1 MGSTWNFAFL
11 AYEPRHPLLQYA
23 AAGVVRKVLSQA
35 RAMRLGLPGRCYSPV
50 SCVRQHGQSAPLGS
64 APARLLC
71 LLRARLAALG
81 SLALPGRGRPTGSG
95 ARLAAPKAAI
105 SPPLTMQVLKV
116 TGPGSYDALVAE
128 AAQRH
133 NCTNKWLPQPHH
145 CKASPSAMMR
155 RIHVCRADGGDG
167 AWLCNAFT
175 HWTCKR
181 RRSLRKC
188 DKAHY
193 TLQRRN
199 ATSFFHGTPRALP
212 PPLLLRHSNAT
223 GDGGTPHGRGQG
235 QGRGQGRGRG
245 RGGGGA
251 TLD

>member
-1 MGSTWNFAFL
+1 
-11 AYEPRHPLLQYA
+11 
-23 AAGVVRKVLSQA
+23 
-35 RAMRLGLPGRCYSPV
+35 
-50 SCVRQHGQSAPLGS
+50 
-64 APARLLC
+64 
-71 LLRARLAALG
+71 
-81 SLALPGRGRPTGSG
+81 
-95 ARLAAPKAAI
+95 
-105 SPPLTMQVLKV
+105 MQVLKV

-133 NCTNKWLPQPHH
+133 NCTNTWLPQPHH

-245 RGGGGA
+245 RGRGGGGA
-251 TLD
+251 TLDCPRPPLFDGVLRVSYIRKP